1 VGNKKLGKLMTKYNV
16 VKIMKGE
23 IMYLGNGDAWM
34 TSPAGAKEFCEETAQ
49 KIAFNYNRH
58 FCDLGGE
65 HYNYIRV
72 KAS

>member
-1 VGNKKLGKLMTKYNV
+1 MAKYNV
-16 VKIMKGE
+16 VKIQKGE
-23 IMYLGNGDAWM
+23 IMYLGDGENWKESR
-34 TSPAGAKEFCEETAQ
+34 TGAREFCETTAHR
-49 KIAFNYNRH
+49 IALNFNRR